1 MPSIEAHISTS
12 SPVFDLESEHD
23 HTITIDLFLQHNRPI
38 TFPTQNLR
46 LFDSPMNKGGLTF
59 TDTETGTEA
68 RRNRIFMCGPDHEGS
83 LQENNKGYFLTL
95 HPGQKHTIQASIS
108 RMESGVGSIQLPRG
122 NTATGYREANEAQPK
137 VWKWWKAG
145 NLDNGKTY
153 RIGIDQESN
162 VRKWFEGSTEELL
175 RKTLADRIDDKM
187 NKEPIM
193 INVTQPGEFTMKRP
207 DRDGSLDWP

>member
-12 SPVFDLESEHD
+12 SLVFDLESDHD

-38 TFPTQNLR
+38 TFPTQGLR

-59 TDTETGTEA
+59 TDMGTGTEA

-83 LQENNKGYFLTL
+83 LREENKDCFLTL
-95 HPGQKHTIQASIS
+95 YPGQKYPIQASIS
-108 RMESGVGSIQLPRG
+108 RMESGVGRIQLPPG
-122 NTATGYREANEAQPK
+122 STAKEYSEANEAQPK

-145 NLDNGKTY
+145 NLGNGKTY
-153 RIGIDQESN
+153 RIGIDQESTIK
-162 VRKWFEGSTEELL
+162 KWFEGSVEELL
-175 RKTLADRIDDKM
+175 RKPLAERTDDKM

-193 INVTQPGEFTMKRP
+193 MNVTQPAEFTMKRP
-207 DRDGSLDWP
+207 DTDGSLDWP

>member
-38 TFPTQNLR
+38 TLPTQNLR

-68 RRNRIFMCGPDHEGS
+68 RRNTIFTCGPDHKGS
-83 LQENNKGYFLTL
+83 LREDNKDYFLTL
-95 HPGQKHTIQASIS
+95 HPEQRYTIQASIS
-108 RMESGVGSIQLPRG
+108 RMESGVGRIQLPLG
-122 NTATGYREANEAQPK
+122 STAKEYREAIEAQPK

-145 NLDNGKTY
+145 NLENGKTY
-153 RIGIDQESN
+153 RLGIDKESTIK
-162 VRKWFEGSTEELL
+162 KWFEGSTEELL
-175 RKTLADRIDDKM
+175 RKPLDDRTDDKM
-187 NKEPIM
+187 NNEPIM
-193 INVTQPGEFTMKRP
+193 INVTWPGEFTMKRP
-207 DRDGSLDWP
+207 DTDGSLDWP